1 VHTPSSEYHH
11 GDASSA
17 VSLTDSSILLWQVD
31 ITPSPQGGVSLTM
44 HWGPSDHALQP
55 VAAET
60 PQPISAS
67 RAPPTLAPAA
77 FAAPSPPPPSQVRF
91 KLFRIVLNCFDC
103 FEWVSSCFELFRIP
117 TQAAVSTLT
126 LAAVA
131 QHNTEKDCWVI
142 LHDKVYCTPLLAWH
156 SQGGGRWT
164 SDG

>member
-1 VHTPSSEYHH
+1 MHAPSSEYHH

-67 RAPPTLAPAA
+67 RAP
-77 FAAPSPPPPSQVRF
+77 
-91 KLFRIVLNCFDC
+91 
-103 FEWVSSCFELFRIP
+103 

-156 SQGGGRWT
+156 SQGGAGGHRMARAT
-164 SDG
+164 PATLEKATETHALRAGP

>member
-67 RAPPTLAPAA
+67 RAPPT

-103 FEWVSSCFELFRIP
+103 FEWVSNCFELFRIP